1 MLHSPQAYSST
12 EARHAATVTM
22 SYEKQQNGIP
32 KRPPVPNI
40 NTQSPKWA
48 GRVNSLPK
56 LAGKPATNGYSA
68 RRREGASEGA
78 GAEESF
84 AEDGVATPV
93 KPFLSSNITPRSGSR
108 KARAETTSPISNGNP
123 NGTSSKPRPVPS
135 IENRETAIE
144 DARTTSGLGLRVANT
159 GRRSR
164 TGSVNSDGPGS
175 SVSSRPVLMERNN
188 SSTRVA
194 SPENAPKFFH
204 ANDVKVSVPWR
215 PTSDRALPQGQFP
228 GQVQPK
234 DEDIPFVGT
243 SSFSKSP
250 TPDEQKPKFFYANDA
265 NESRTPPV
273 RLANGN
279 QSNRPPLQTIYSAHT
294 GNSPERAPSPLKEE
308 VLPQKP
314 LVSKASPRR
323 HTRLVSNGASELTS
337 PQGIPNG
344 NTNLSRRSSL
354 NSSRHTYTTTH
365 GRSSSVNSA
374 GPSPPR
380 KSSIGLSEK
389 SPIEQTRT
397 TFLVGANGTLPHSV
411 KPPATTPEPPQSPVF
426 SQPQS
431 PTKLPAAGQSKID
444 QMNELAANARRER
457 KVLDLEISNS
467 SLLAIN
473 RTLEREMRKQTAEL
487 RRFRRLSRSGRLSVA
502 PSRSA
507 SGKMSMVSEATDELD
522 DNLLDSDDELED
534 LLSNISSN
542 SATSRPSSPTARA
555 AHARFGDPERV
566 ELDLATHRSLLLDSQ
581 KLNVSIKRCLSHSES
596 LLASGKKALAC
607 HAEPLEPENL
617 EPRVL
622 TPDEIGDEIFNQGQG
637 LLSPSLKHGMSNPW
651 ERTLGSI
658 GSLVEGLLDEGLETP
673 DYSRWD
679 PPSNTQTSL
688 PDGDKR
694 YSPVLPDEPTTDTTL
709 KLDNYSPNTDAQE
722 KDRNLE
728 PEKPLPVPA
737 PERKYTGLYL
747 DKPLP
752 IPNLEPRRASSFL
765 SLDGLEDDEPDVPLP
780 AKPIIEERSQSTS
793 SEDIHP
799 DSYAARSER
808 NKMKPPDPKPG
819 EAGFRGSMQGLGHY
833 LQAFSMLGRPQQA

>member
-1 MLHSPQAYSST
+1 
-12 EARHAATVTM
+12 M
-22 SYEKQQNGIP
+22 SYERRQNGIP
-32 KRPPVPNI
+32 KPRPVPNI

-56 LAGKPATNGYSA
+56 LAGTPTTNGCSA
-68 RRREGASEGA
+68 RRREGVSEEA

-84 AEDGVATPV
+84 AEDCVATPA
-93 KPFLSSNITPRSGSR
+93 KPSLSSNITPRSGSR
-108 KARAETTSPISNGNP
+108 KARAETTSPTP
-123 NGTSSKPRPVPS
+123 NGTPNGTPGKPRPVPS
-135 IENRETAIE
+135 IENRETAT
-144 DARTTSGLGLRVANT
+144 DARTASGLGLRVAKT

-164 TGSVNSDGPGS
+164 TGSINSDGPGS
-175 SVSSRPVLMERNN
+175 FMSCKPVLMERNN
-188 SSTRVA
+188 SSTRVT

-204 ANDVKVSVPWR
+204 ANEVKVSVPSR
-215 PTSDRALPQGQFP
+215 PTSDRALPQGRLP
-228 GQVQPK
+228 EYAQPK
-234 DEDIPFVGT
+234 DEDIPFVRT
-243 SSFSKSP
+243 SSFSNSP
-250 TPDEQKPKFFYANDA
+250 TPNEQKPKLFYAIDA

-279 QSNRPPLQTIYSAHT
+279 QSHRPPLQTIYSAHT

-308 VLPQKP
+308 VLPQNP

-337 PQGIPNG
+337 PQGKPNG
-344 NTNLSRRSSL
+344 NVNLSRRSSL
-354 NSSRHTYTTTH
+354 NSSKQTYTTTH

-380 KSSIGLSEK
+380 KTSIGLSEK
-389 SPIEQTRT
+389 TPIEHTRT
-397 TFLVGANGTLPHSV
+397 TSLVGANGALPQSV
-411 KPPATTPEPPQSPVF
+411 NPPATIPEPSQFQVF

-487 RRFRRLSRSGRLSVA
+487 RRFRRLSCSGRLSVT

-507 SGKMSMVSEATDELD
+507 SGKMSMLSEATDELD
-522 DNLLDSDDELED
+522 DNLLNSDDELED
-534 LLSNISSN
+534 FLSNISST

-555 AHARFGDPERV
+555 VHARFGDPEHV
-566 ELDLATHRSLLLDSQ
+566 ELDLAAHRALLLDSQ

-607 HAEPLEPENL
+607 YAEPLEPGNL
-617 EPRVL
+617 GPRVL
-622 TPDEIGDEIFNQGQG
+622 TPNESGDEIFGQGQG
-637 LLSPSLKHGMSNPW
+637 LLSPSLNHGTSNPW
-651 ERTLGSI
+651 EQTLRSI
-658 GSLVEGLLDEGLETP
+658 GSLDEGLLDEGLETL
-673 DYSRWD
+673 DYSRWG
-679 PPSNTQTSL
+679 PPSNVQTSL
-688 PDGDKR
+688 PDGDKC
-694 YSPVLPDEPTTDTTL
+694 YSPVLPDELTTDQATDAGTTDMTL

-722 KDRNLE
+722 KDKNLE
-728 PEKPLPVPA
+728 PEKLLLVSA
-737 PERKYTGLYL
+737 PERKYTGINL

-752 IPNLEPRRASSFL
+752 ITILEPRRASSFL
-765 SLDGLEDDEPDVPLP
+765 SLDGLEDDEPAIPLA
-780 AKPIIEERSQSTS
+780 AKLIIEERSPSTS
-793 SEDIHP
+793 SEDVHP

-819 EAGFRGSMQGLGHY
+819 EAGFKGSMQGLGHY
-833 LQAFSMLGRPQQA
+833 LQAFSMFGRPQQA